1 MTSMYSF
8 KDKYSWFHWCF
19 NRIQPDLQHSITIL
33 LRQKLKLSYAIKILG
48 QFPGV
53 KLGLDT
59 PLIVTNPM
67 NLYAKVLSG
76 FLVTSWM
83 SPFYKQLPAVDTE
96 WDHDGKM
103 GNLPIYFNPQFF
115 GQYGKKTLLYAICF
129 WMIPP
134 TLFNP
139 WNYPSS
145 SSPHQL
151 CPCQGVEGLKAAPA
165 NIWPQAGKYSQQ
177 VASLL
182 HSVYRLSQDTNEMKL
197 YPWAETYTLY
207 VGLTRQGFQG

>member
-1 MTSMYSF
+1 MTSTYSF

-19 NRIQPDLQHSITIL
+19 NRIQPDLQHSITVL
-33 LRQKLKLSYAIKILG
+33 LQQKLKLSYAIKILG

-103 GNLPIYFNPQFF
+103 GNHPIYFNPQFF
-115 GQYGKKTLLYAICF
+115 GQYGKKHCCMPYVSGWFLLLCL
-129 WMIPP
+129 IPE
-134 TLFNP
+134 TIHL
-139 WNYPSS
+139 
-145 SSPHQL
+145 
-151 CPCQGVEGLKAAPA
+151 A
-165 NIWPQAGKYSQQ
+165 
-177 VASLL
+177 LL
-182 HSVYRLSQDTNEMKL
+182 HTSFVLVRVLRDLKPPQQTFGLRQENTPDRLPVYCILFTVCRRILMRWNCIPELRHIRCMWD
-197 YPWAETYTLY
+197 
-207 VGLTRQGFQG
+207 